1 MKKPLRTVLPLVAG
15 LLLSVSLLA
24 QQTGKVFASR
34 KVSSKILNREVRY
47 SVYLPPDFGVSE
59 RKYPVVYLLHGYGD
73 DETGW
78 VQFGEV
84 NRLADRAIADGTIP
98 PMIIVMP
105 DGQKDFYLNTF
116 DGKVRY
122 EDFFVQEFMPF
133 VEKSYPI
140 LAEKRFRGVA
150 GLSMGGYGSL
160 ILALK
165 HPDLFA
171 ACAPL
176 SAAVWTDE
184 EVKAMPQPQYDRFF
198 ANLFGPPAPDG
209 SRVTDAWQKNS
220 PIALVNSGDLEKLK
234 SVRYW
239 LDCGDDDFLI
249 GGNCALHLA
258 MKTKQ
263 VPHKF
268 MVRHGAH
275 TWPYWRSGIVPAL
288 AFIGESFHQF

>member
-1 MKKPLRTVLPLVAG
+1 MKKIRRTVLPLVAG
-15 LLLSVSLLA
+15 LLVSVSLLA
-24 QQTGKVFASR
+24 QPNGKVFASR
-34 KVSSKILNREVRY
+34 KVSSKVLNREVRY

-84 NRLADRAIADGTIP
+84 NRLADKAIAEGTIP
-98 PMIIVMP
+98 PMVIVMP
-105 DGQKDFYLNTF
+105 DGQKDWYINSA
-116 DGKVRY
+116 DGRVKY

-133 VEKSYPI
+133 VEKTYPI

-150 GLSMGGYGSL
+150 GLSMGGYGTL
-160 ILALK
+160 IMALK

-176 SAAVWTDE
+176 SAAVWTDDE
-184 EVKAMPQPQYDRFF
+184 IRKFPDNQYNAFF
-198 ANLFGPPAPDG
+198 KTLFGTGANG
-209 SRVTDAWQKNS
+209 ERVSDHWKANS
-220 PIALVNSGDLEKLK
+220 PLNLVETGSAEKLK

-249 GGNCALHLA
+249 GGNCALHLL
-258 MKTKQ
+258 MKEKQ
-263 VPHKF
+263 IPHKF
-268 MVRHGAH
+268 MVRHGVH
-275 TWPYWRSGIVPAL
+275 NWPYWRSGIVPAL
-288 AFIGESFHQF
+288 AFIGDSFHQF